1 LRMIPFDQDFEQL
14 QARVM
19 FGMNKLSLSW
29 TVGQP
34 MPATLVD
41 DIIKAIESP
50 SWERFLATTR
60 GHKSREF
67 PPCMCMDNALFIS
80 IPYRLIP
87 PTSPA
92 PNLARALSLS
102 SRHRDARRRPRRA
115 APSVDRGVQLAVA
128 PAEACGGKTTRP
140 PRRQVQDARTTASL

>member
-1 LRMIPFDQDFEQL
+1 LVFGTAHYGEDTGNQASTFYESKYAINRKKRIILLRMIPFDQDFEQL

-50 SWERFLATTR
+50 S
-60 GHKSREF
+60 
-67 PPCMCMDNALFIS
+67 
-80 IPYRLIP
+80 
-87 PTSPA
+87 
-92 PNLARALSLS
+92 
-102 SRHRDARRRPRRA
+102 
-115 APSVDRGVQLAVA
+115 
-128 PAEACGGKTTRP
+128 
-140 PRRQVQDARTTASL
+140 